1 MDIEHRIPSGEQ
13 DEAVSKMVDALAAT
27 FIKPALSE
35 QTVNGVPSEEASGTN
50 TPLEPATPPSSAVKD
65 IESASAETFASPTK
79 VELSRTSGRPKKSY
93 QDFKSKHPE
102 FNTRKGA
109 GSILSIEEDP
119 LRGGS
124 QVALVPQAIQAIIQ
138 LRKIRDEEEEFSRF
152 RDMDR
157 PPMPPQID
165 VYQGKPKPKNGNITP
180 TEEKTDGKG
189 IEEGNNGN
197 KPYMPRRGVK
207 SMSNKER
214 EALAEEVRSDELIK
228 LQEEN
233 PEYYVASDEKGRY
246 CNVCGTPLVPD
257 PKVEQLSIWLHAIR
271 YCKPIPLSPQTPILI
286 DCADWTFNLL

>member
-1 MDIEHRIPSGEQ
+1 MNAEHRIPSGEQ

-27 FIKPALSE
+27 FVKPSLSQQE
-35 QTVNGVPSEEASGTN
+35 VNDVPSADASRTN
-50 TPLEPATPPSSAVKD
+50 TPLKPATPPSSTIVEPETEAV
-65 IESASAETFASPTK
+65 EGSTPTRK

-124 QVALVPQAIQAIIQ
+124 QVPLVPQAIQAITQ

-165 VYQGKPKPKNGNITP
+165 VYQGKPKPKSGNSTP
-180 TEEKTDGKG
+180 TEEKADEDGV
-189 IEEGNNGN
+189 EGNG
-197 KPYMPRRGVK
+197 KQPHTPRRGVK

-214 EALAEEVRSDELIK
+214 EALAEEVRSEELIK

-271 YCKPIPLSPQTPILI
+271 YCKLAQ
-286 DCADWTFNLL
+286 